1 MYSFVNGGAVRS
13 TALVFCVRRLT
24 EPLVPDLCSEG
35 RGAISGSSGIGGG
48 MGEYWVFADE
58 PEPVDETDAPRDN
71 EEPDDV
77 NEGAAF
83 GGYGPGGGG
92 GP

>member
-1 MYSFVNGGAVRS
+1 
-13 TALVFCVRRLT
+13 
-24 EPLVPDLCSEG
+24 
-35 RGAISGSSGIGGG
+35 